1 MKILLLL
8 LTSVTAFAQE
18 SPTLQPIGIW
28 PSCGKLG
35 GIFAMFCQF
44 LTPGSETYLLS
55 MRATTANT
63 TGYVYEVRAL
73 AGETPVL
80 RTGYLP
86 RVDTPDGRETRVVL
100 TTGVIHDVKIT
111 VVEVVSINTQ
121 TSESK

>member
-1 MKILLLL
+1 
-8 LTSVTAFAQE
+8 
-18 SPTLQPIGIW
+18 
-28 PSCGKLG
+28 
-35 GIFAMFCQF
+35 MFCQF